1 MSLALHE
8 LPILGVCGASGSGKT
23 TLIVHSIQYLR
34 EKGLK
39 VAVAK
44 QSPKQLDI
52 DRPGKDSERFFA
64 AGAGLLMMS
73 ADGTFVRKQPFA
85 GTDRGDELLALAVQ
99 YDVILVEG
107 YRQTLGPKVWLLAA
121 DESAPPVDAQ
131 IVACLTRDHDRPT
144 AMAAILD
151 DFLARQW
158 LRPNVLGCILIGGK
172 SSRMGRPKHLLVK
185 EGQTWLQRTAGLL
198 AEVSHQVVVAGQ
210 GDMGDCLLPRILD
223 APDCQGP
230 LAGLLAVMRWQ
241 PWATVLACACDLP
254 DMTVAALAWL
264 LEQRAPGVRALIP
277 KVGDHHEPLFALY
290 DFRIRPALEAMA
302 RRDIRRLS
310 SLVGATGV
318 RVVSPPSGL
327 CGAWRNVNYPEV
339 VAEDFIAAQ
348 HIHQLEC

>member
-23 TLIVHSIQYLR
+23 TLIEHSIHHLR
-34 EKGLK
+34 DKGLK

-44 QSPKQLDI
+44 QCPKQLAI

-64 AGAGLLMMS
+64 AGADLLMMG
-73 ADGTFVRKQPFA
+73 AEGIFVRKQPVA
-85 GTDRGDELLALAVQ
+85 GTEYSIELAALAVQ
-99 YDVILVEG
+99 YDVVLVEG
-107 YRQTLGPKVWLLAA
+107 YRHTLGPKVWLLAEG
-121 DESAPPVDAQ
+121 ESTPPVDDQ
-131 IVACLTRDHDRPT
+131 VVACLARGQDRPR

-151 DFLARQW
+151 DFLTRQW
-158 LRPNVLGCILIGGK
+158 LRPTVLGCILIGGK
-172 SSRMGRPKHLLVK
+172 SSRMGQPKHLLVK
-185 EGQTWLQRTAGLL
+185 NGQTWLQRTAGLL

-210 GDMGDCLLPRILD
+210 GDMGDCSLPRILD

-254 DMTVAALAWL
+254 DMTLAALSWL

-277 KVGDHHEPLFALY
+277 KVREHHEPLLALY

-302 RRDIRRLS
+302 QRDIRRVSNLI
-310 SLVGATGV
+310 GADGV
-318 RVVSPPSGL
+318 RVLSPPSGL
-327 CGAWRNVNYPEV
+327 CGAWRNVNYPETV
-339 VAEDFIAAQ
+339 
-348 HIHQLEC
+348 